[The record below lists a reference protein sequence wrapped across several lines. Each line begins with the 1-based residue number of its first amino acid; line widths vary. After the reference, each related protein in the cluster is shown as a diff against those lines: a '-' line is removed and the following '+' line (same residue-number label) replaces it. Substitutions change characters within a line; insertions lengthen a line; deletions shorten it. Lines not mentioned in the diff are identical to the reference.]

1 LTHMLVLGIET
12 SCDDTAAAVLKDGKE
27 ILSNV
32 VSSQPVHRLYGG
44 VVPEIASR
52 HHITLMVPVVNAALA
67 EAGASLE
74 DVDGIAA
81 TMGPGLIGSLLVGL
95 CFGKTL
101 AFATRKPW
109 VGVNHIE
116 AHLFAVLAEGR
127 ELKPPFV
134 GLCVSGGHTELVYVK
149 QFGEYELVGSTVDDA
164 AGEAIDK
171 VAKMMGL
178 GFPGGPEI
186 EALAATG
193 DPDRIAFPK
202 ARLKRKGLDMSF
214 SGLKTAVKYF
224 LETHGP
230 ITPELKRDVA
240 ASFQRTVTEVL
251 VQKLTE
257 ACEKKRV
264 HQAVLAGG
272 VACNAALRR
281 SAAAACSERGVEL
294 LIPSPALCS
303 DNAVMVAVAGTL
315 RLRAGE
321 RSSLELCACSTLEE
335 VLEMGPP
342 SARPQ
347 EIS

>member
-1 LTHMLVLGIET
+1 VLVLGIET
-12 SCDDTAAAVLKDGKE
+12 SCDDTAAAVLKDGRK

-52 HHITLMVPVVNAALA
+52 HHITLMVPVVEAALR
-67 EAGASLE
+67 EAGVSLDE
-74 DVDGIAA
+74 IDGIAA

-95 CFGKTL
+95 CFGKAL

-127 ELKPPFV
+127 ELVPPFV
-134 GLCVSGGHTELVYVK
+134 GLCVSGGHTELVYVTE
-149 QFGEYELVGSTVDDA
+149 FGQYELVGSTVDDA

-186 EALAATG
+186 EALAASG

-202 ARLKRKGLDMSF
+202 AKLKRTGLDMSF

-224 LETHGP
+224 LAAHAP
-230 ITPELKRDVA
+230 LTPELKRDVA
-240 ASFQRTVTEVL
+240 ASFQKTVTEVL

-257 ACEKKRV
+257 ACEAKHVR
-264 HQAVLAGG
+264 QAVLAGG
-272 VACNAALRR
+272 VACNTSLRR
-281 SAAAACSERGVEL
+281 SAAAACERLGVEL
-294 LIPSPALCS
+294 LIPSPSLCS

-315 RLRAGE
+315 RLERGE
-321 RSSLELCACSTLEE
+321 RSPLGLCACSTLEE
-335 VLEMGPP
+335 VLGADTPP
-342 SARPQ
+342 VRPARNLLK
-347 EIS
+347 